1 MQEINYCKTDD
12 DCFVV
17 GEYSASPSSDLIS
30 NPIRELDPD
39 IGISIKL
46 PNDENHMIVG
56 IWWQHEYSSTT
67 AGYIHNIEKFMWKD
81 SSDWREMDM
90 TSFFDG
96 FLWDGENQAA
106 DKRKEIA
113 YLERPIYTNE
123 VRLMGIKYTAQP
135 WNNWFPK
142 GTGTKEV
149 VDKGEYVPYNL
160 GHDLYVQLE
169 LFGCPNYDMSQCKL
183 YIFEGYTT
191 SKDNIVIH
199 EMR

>member
-1 MQEINYCKTDD
+1 M
-12 DCFVV
+12 
-17 GEYSASPSSDLIS
+17 IS

-46 PNDENHMIVG
+46 PSDENHMIVG

-67 AGYIHNIEKFMWKD
+67 AAYIHNIKKFMWKD
-81 SSDWREMDM
+81 SSDWREMDL

-123 VRLMGIKYTAQP
+123 VRLMGIHYTAQP

-142 GTGTKEV
+142 GTGATEV
-149 VDKGEYVPYNL
+149 VDKGDYVPYNL
-160 GHDLYVQLE
+160 GHDLYVQIE
-169 LFGCPNYDMSQCKL
+169 LFGCPKYDMSRCKL
-183 YIFEGYTT
+183 
-191 SKDNIVIH
+191 
-199 EMR
+199 